1 MSHQVFGA
9 KENIFGFSNLD
20 IKLYYTAGSLHQYYQ
35 KTFETQISKTD
46 GGIDPDNI
54 EEKVIAFLNVQFSLS
69 TVPCFRD
76 TNQSDFQP
84 AGEAH
89 G

>member
-54 EEKVIAFLNVQFSLS
+54 EEKVVFIAIFIEKVKYIFS
-69 TVPCFRD
+69 
-76 TNQSDFQP
+76 
-84 AGEAH
+84 
-89 G
+89 

>member
-54 EEKVIAFLNVQFSLS
+54 EEKVVFIAIFTEKVEYIFS
-69 TVPCFRD
+69 
-76 TNQSDFQP
+76 
-84 AGEAH
+84 
-89 G
+89 

>member
-54 EEKVIAFLNVQFSLS
+54 EEKVIAFLNVQFSPW
-69 TVPCFRD
+69 TVPCLI
-76 TNQSDFQP
+76 
-84 AGEAH
+84 
-89 G
+89 